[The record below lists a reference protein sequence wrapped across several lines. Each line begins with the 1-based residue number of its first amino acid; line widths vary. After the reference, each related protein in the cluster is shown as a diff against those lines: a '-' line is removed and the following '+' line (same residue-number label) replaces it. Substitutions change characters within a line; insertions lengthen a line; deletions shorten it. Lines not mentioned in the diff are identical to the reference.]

1 MNRKYLSIIADLISY
16 HPNCGRI
23 NYWDGDA
30 LTTLINKGV
39 VEETEDFYHRKIYK
53 LTSKGFLLYEAL
65 DDVVNLVV
73 R

>member
-39 VEETEDFYHRKIYK
+39 VEETEDFYHRKDRK
-53 LTSKGFLLYEAL
+53 S
-65 DDVVNLVV
+65 VV
-73 R
+73 